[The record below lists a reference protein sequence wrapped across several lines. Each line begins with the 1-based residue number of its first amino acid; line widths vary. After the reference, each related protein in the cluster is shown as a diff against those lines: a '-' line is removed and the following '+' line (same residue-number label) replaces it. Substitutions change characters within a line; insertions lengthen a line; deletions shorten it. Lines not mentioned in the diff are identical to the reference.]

1 MYIVNLE
8 IQLEIGNSKIFRK
21 FYSFAFKLFALS
33 MHLGEK
39 IHFLSDITG
48 SVPLNPNK
56 LLMYSVVQQVLH
68 VF

>member
-8 IQLEIGNSKIFRK
+8 IQLERGSSKIFRK

-39 IHFLSDITG
+39 IHFLSDIWIKILF
-48 SVPLNPNK
+48 LNP
-56 LLMYSVVQQVLH
+56 VVAEQASERCLESGH
-68 VF
+68 